1 MSETFCFC
9 TKLRRT
15 ARIITAL
22 YDDALAPAGMTAAQF
37 SLMRA
42 ISRINKP
49 TISDIA
55 EAIGLDRSTLGRNL
69 RVLERAGFVT
79 LGPGKDERTR
89 IVEVSDDGQRRMA
102 IAIPLWEAVQEKVGA
117 QMDAKTRDQALE
129 LLGALDKLVE

>member
-22 YDDALAPAGMTAAQF
+22 YDDALAPAGLTAAQF
-37 SLMRA
+37 SLIRA

-69 RVLERAGFVT
+69 RVLERAGFVK

-89 IVEVSDDGQRRMA
+89 IVEISADGQQRMDV
-102 IAIPLWEAVQEKVGA
+102 AIPLWEAVQEKVSA
-117 QMDAKTRDQALE
+117 QVDAKTRDQALE
-129 LLGALDKLVE
+129 LLGALEKLVE